1 MFIKEF
7 ELAKNIATDTARML
21 KNKYFMDAKIISN
34 NAKDIKTE
42 ADNAAH
48 EYISKSLFNTG
59 IPIVSEEGDNKKFN
73 LSKRQW
79 IIDPIDGT
87 LNFSRGFN
95 MSAISIS
102 LWDKGTPILGVV
114 HHLFTNEVFT
124 SFQHHGAYRS
134 DLKISMSRIKQKD
147 LAILATGF
155 PSGRNYSKESL
166 DKFIINVKEYKKIR
180 MLGSAAL
187 MLAYVA
193 CGYFDVY
200 HEEDI
205 YIWDVAAGLA
215 IILEAGGKYSIQPGS
230 SDIKYNVKATNNF
243 LFDKI

>member
-7 ELAKNIATDTARML
+7 ELAKNIATNTARML
-21 KNKYFMDAKIISN
+21 NDKYLTDVGIISN

-48 EYISKSLFNTG
+48 EYISESLINTG
-59 IPIVSEEGDNKKFN
+59 IPIVSEEGDNKIFN

-102 LWDKGTPILGVV
+102 LWDEGTPILGVV

-124 SFQHHGAYRS
+124 SFQNRGAYKS
-134 DLKISMSRIKQKD
+134 GKKISMRVFSEKKEIYNFRSEPSESTFNDILNNYKEIAIKR
-147 LAILATGF
+147 G
-155 PSGRNYSKESL
+155 SK
-166 DKFIINVKEYKKIR
+166 
-180 MLGSAAL
+180 
-187 MLAYVA
+187 
-193 CGYFDVY
+193 
-200 HEEDI
+200 
-205 YIWDVAAGLA
+205 
-215 IILEAGGKYSIQPGS
+215 ILEQTFQGNYQRS
-230 SDIKYNVKATNNF
+230 
-243 LFDKI
+243 L